1 MFCVFFILNS
11 IYYYHLSLPLPR
23 IVFRQERRRME
34 LNVNYRTI
42 NYFLIKV
49 QDLGLIG

>member
-1 MFCVFFILNS
+1 MFSIFLTLNS

-23 IVFRQERRRME
+23 IVFRQERGRME
-34 LNVNYRTI
+34 LNVNSRTI